1 MRVILKGQG
10 YFQGMSRDVDVENE
24 HMVLGVEGRVRQIE
38 RKVTIYKY

>member
-24 HMVLGVEGRVRQIE
+24 HMVLGVEGEGETNRESSNDI
-38 RKVTIYKY
+38 